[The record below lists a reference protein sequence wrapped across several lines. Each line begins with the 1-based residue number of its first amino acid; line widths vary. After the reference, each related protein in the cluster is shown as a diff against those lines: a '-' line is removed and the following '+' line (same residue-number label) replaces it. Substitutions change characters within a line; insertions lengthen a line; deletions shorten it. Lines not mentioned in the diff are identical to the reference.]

1 MNKNDFTT
9 IMVFFLLHEIVV
21 IGQHIPSADF
31 FIIINVENM
40 EVDIMATM
48 NSTKKSAERKVSK
61 DTKTTKNHHGITVHK
76 LDALETLFSRV
87 LGSLFGESTHY
98 EKRTAEGD
106 YQKLCDTIKEV
117 HDDDIEYVLKIARL
131 GREYNMIQYPLS
143 VLTACMNDD
152 RFKGE
157 DFIDEKTGKN
167 KLHTYS
173 YYIIRRGKDILDIL
187 ATQMSVYG
195 FATKGRGKN
204 KHRET
209 PIPMQMRKVLRGK
222 IESFNEYQLS
232 KALGES
238 KQISMA
244 DAIKLLH
251 PNPSKSRVGKDF
263 YKDII
268 EGKVKMG
275 ADQAQ
280 VQSEIAK
287 VNNKNS
293 KTTKKDVVKSIDTST
308 VMAIVKNLVALEKQ
322 GLFNDKTAVDSI
334 VAKLTDKKEVQKSRL
349 LPFRFYSAYKEVS
362 KLPSSEGKRRVLDA
376 LVEAL
381 DLSIDNL
388 PDIAGYSAILIDMS
402 GSMGGSIS
410 SMSSVTAKELA
421 CVLGAICF
429 KKGIADV
436 YLFANDCKRM
446 DNISKKSTVMDITD
460 KLLRTNVGGATYLDT
475 ALNTIRNSGAKYT
488 NLIILSDGDCYST
501 TTTGFRFH
509 CWSRYSTD
517 DNVND
522 LIKEGV
528 IKKAYVNN
536 LLGNNFAIV
545 NTDDYRKN
553 LITGFSERIVD
564 VINTYSAIGTDASDI
579 RVVIDGL
586 MESFEK

>member
-1 MNKNDFTT
+1 
-9 IMVFFLLHEIVV
+9 
-21 IGQHIPSADF
+21 
-31 FIIINVENM
+31 
-40 EVDIMATM
+40 MATM
-48 NSTKKSAERKVSK
+48 NSKRGTASVTRDK
-61 DTKTTKNHHGITVHK
+61 KTTLNHHGSVVHQ
-76 LDALETLFSRV
+76 LDSLETLFSKV

-106 YQKLCDTIKEV
+106 YEDLCKIIEKV
-117 HDDDIEYVLKIARL
+117 DDEDIEYVLKIARL

-152 RFKGE
+152 RFKGQS
-157 DFIDEKTGKN
+157 FVDEATGRN
-167 KLHTYS
+167 KLQSYS
-173 YYIIRRGKDILDIL
+173 QYIIRRGKDILDIL
-187 ATQMSVYG
+187 ATQMNVYG
-195 FATKGRGKN
+195 FQTTGRGKN
-204 KHRET
+204 LHRQT
-209 PIPMQMRKVLRGK
+209 PIPMQMRKVLKGK

-238 KQISMA
+238 KQVSMS

-251 PNPSKSRVGKDF
+251 PDPTNSRVRKNF

-275 ADQAQ
+275 DDSKQ

-308 VMAIVKNLVALEKQ
+308 VMAIVKNLVALDRA
-322 GLFNDKTAVDSI
+322 GVLADKKAVDSI

-362 KLPSSEGKRRVLDA
+362 SLRSSEGKRRVLDA

-388 PDIAGYSAILIDMS
+388 QDIVGYSAILIDLS
-402 GSMGGSIS
+402 GSMNHSIS
-410 SMSSVTAKELA
+410 SMSSVTAREVA
-421 CVLGAICF
+421 CVLGAICA

-436 YLFANDCKRM
+436 YVFADKCELVEV
-446 DNISKKSTVMDITD
+446 SKKSTVMDIAD
-460 KLLRTNVGGATYLDT
+460 KLIKTYVGGCTNLDT
-475 ALNTIRNSGAKYT
+475 ALRKIEASGTKYT
-488 NLIILSDGDCYST
+488 NLIILSDGDCYSQR
-501 TTTGFRFH
+501 GNSFRFSEGWG
-509 CWSRYSTD
+509 CRYSPD
-517 DNVND
+517 EDVNR
-522 LIKEGV
+522 LMKSGV
-528 IKKAYVNN
+528 FKKVYLNN

-545 NTDDYRKN
+545 NTDDFRKN

-564 VINTYSAIGTDASDI
+564 VINTYSAIGTGASDI
-579 RVVIDGL
+579 RVVIDNL
-586 MESFEK
+586 VESLH

>member
-1 MNKNDFTT
+1 
-9 IMVFFLLHEIVV
+9 
-21 IGQHIPSADF
+21 
-31 FIIINVENM
+31 
-40 EVDIMATM
+40 MATM
-48 NSTKKSAERKVSK
+48 NSTKKSAERKVTVDK
-61 DTKTTKNHHGITVHK
+61 KTTKNHHGTTVHK

-98 EKRTAEGD
+98 ENRTAEGD
-106 YQKLCDTIKEV
+106 YEKLCKTIKEV
-117 HDDDIEYVLKIARL
+117 EDEDIEYVLKIARL
-131 GREYNMIQYPLS
+131 GREYNMIQYPLA
-143 VLTACMNDD
+143 VLTACFNDE

-157 DFIDEKTGKN
+157 DFCDETTGKN
-167 KLHTYS
+167 KLQSYA

-187 ATQMSVYG
+187 AMQMNVYG
-195 FATKGRGKN
+195 FTAKGRGKK

-209 PIPMQMRKVLRGK
+209 PLPMQMRKTLKGK
-222 IESFNEYQLS
+222 LESFNEYQLS

-238 KQISMA
+238 KQVSMA

-251 PNPSKSRVGKDF
+251 PDPSKSKVRKNF
-263 YKDII
+263 YKYII

-275 ADQAQ
+275 DDTKQ

-308 VMAIVKNLVALEKQ
+308 VMAIVKNLVALDKQ
-322 GLFNDKTAVDSI
+322 GILNDTKAVNSI

-362 KLPSSEGKRRVLDA
+362 KLPASVGKRRVLDA

-388 PDIAGYSAILIDMS
+388 PDIAGYSAILIDKS
-402 GSMGGSIS
+402 GSMDKPIS
-410 SMSSVTAKELA
+410 SMSTVTAKELA

-436 YLFANDCKRM
+436 YCFADRCQM
-446 DNISKKSTVMDITD
+446 VSNIFTKSTTMDIIQH
-460 KLLRTNVGGATYLDT
+460 LMYVSVGGCTYLDS
-475 ALNTIRNSGAKYT
+475 ALKVVENSGAKYT
-488 NLIILSDGDCYST
+488 NLIILSDNDCYLARGNSFT
-501 TTTGFRFH
+501 FSNG
-509 CWSRYSTD
+509 WNYSSD
-517 DNVND
+517 ANVNY
-522 LIKEGV
+522 LIKKG
-528 IKKAYVNN
+528 IMKKVYVNN
-536 LLGNNFAIV
+536 LLGNDFAII

-564 VINTYSAIGTDASDI
+564 VINTYSAIGTGASDI
-579 RVVIDGL
+579 RVVIDSL
-586 MESFEK
+586 MESLH